1 MRDRPCPLQRGHC
14 TSPRATRTDASGS
27 RGLTR
32 KSEKTTHE
40 QVRKVDGRTALAKR
54 KRATRLTLHILAAV
68 AEHEREM
75 IAERT
80 KAALQAAKARGI
92 RLGRNGADRASVSHQ
107 QEIRLFDPVLSEN
120 HIRTY

>member
-1 MRDRPCPLQRGHC
+1 MWWIDP
-14 TSPRATRTDASGS
+14 
-27 RGLTR
+27 
-32 KSEKTTHE
+32 EKTTYE

-92 RLGRNGADRASVSHQ
+92 RLGRNGADRLPRPTVQRQSREHAGLPRCS
-107 QEIRLFDPVLSEN
+107 RN
-120 HIRTY
+120 